1 MSEPEPDDAS
11 GPEPA
16 NDTPAPA
23 VGRASPFPALV
34 VGKQDVDLDH
44 LAEFDF
50 SFKTLSGK
58 TVYCFVQFTTH
69 CFSDRYDAARHA
81 EHVVVVDER
90 GIPRCFDADRYELS
104 KGLKALITGLPGV
117 RVYQTPESNFAI
129 ITMQDGREYRV
140 FFNIRKIAK
149 NKVRLYIESAYA
161 PDPERF
167 PVPATVFQKVRFL
180 ILVDKVLKG
189 ERLEFRGR

>member
-1 MSEPEPDDAS
+1 MNEPEPEEAS

-16 NDTPAPA
+16 NDAAAPIGDA
-23 VGRASPFPALV
+23 RSTSPFPALV
-34 VGKQDVDLDH
+34 VGEQDVDLSH

-50 SFKTLSGK
+50 SFNTLSGK

-69 CFSDRYDAARHA
+69 CFSDRYDAARHP

-90 GIPRCFDADRYELS
+90 GNPRCFDADRYELS
-104 KGLKALITGLPGV
+104 KGLKTLITGLPGV

-149 NKVRLYIESAYA
+149 NKMRLYIESAYA
-161 PDPERF
+161 PDPG
-167 PVPATVFQKVRFL
+167 
-180 ILVDKVLKG
+180 VLG
-189 ERLEFRGR
+189 